1 MKKQKNKWHVIH
13 NTVNNIHTD
22 QKLHMIEGSCWMCRL
37 ENQLLQLL
45 DLEANQ
51 LKLELCVAVA
61 SNGSRGEV
69 V

>member
-1 MKKQKNKWHVIH
+1 
-13 NTVNNIHTD
+13 VNNIHTD